1 MAFHPQESGQA
12 ESRSVSSPAVPGA
25 RCWLRKGAVLNVPL
39 IDAALNSLF
48 I

>member
-12 ESRSVSSPAVPGA
+12 ESLSVSSPAVPGA
-25 RCWLRKGAVLNVPL
+25 WCWRGRGAVLNVPL